1 MMKNIKILIILLLSG
16 TATFGLGIWAYAAR
30 AKLEFGDY
38 LIYAAVL
45 LVVGFSLITAFKQLK
60 DQEKGLAIE
69 DELSKRTKEKAA
81 AKAFMGSFYLWTMI
95 LLFTSDSEVSREIP
109 IGLGIMGMGLL
120 FVGFWAY
127 HNKKGIDNADAN

>member
-1 MMKNIKILIILLLSG
+1 MMNNIKILIILLLAG

-60 DQEKGLAIE
+60 DQ
-69 DELSKRTKEKAA
+69 
-81 AKAFMGSFYLWTMI
+81 F
-95 LLFTSDSEVSREIP
+95 
-109 IGLGIMGMGLL
+109 
-120 FVGFWAY
+120 
-127 HNKKGIDNADAN
+127 